1 MWVRNPRKTYYGNGE
16 SMISN
21 LLKEHKEEI
30 YKMVMENNTT
40 KSLLKQIDTI
50 FKRIEMMLE
59 RDWKKLLG
67 KK

>member
-1 MWVRNPRKTYYGNGE
+1 
-16 SMISN
+16 MISN

-30 YKMVMENNTT
+30 YKMVMKNNTT

-59 RDWKKLLG
+59 RDLKKHFG
-67 KK
+67 K

>member
-1 MWVRNPRKTYYGNGE
+1 
-16 SMISN
+16 MISN

-40 KSLLKQIDTI
+40 KSLLEQIDTI

-59 RDWKKLLG
+59 RDLKKHFG
-67 KK
+67 R

>member
-1 MWVRNPRKTYYGNGE
+1 
-16 SMISN
+16 MISN

-30 YKMVMENNTT
+30 YKMVMKNNTT
-40 KSLLKQIDTI
+40 KSLLKQIDNLW
-50 FKRIEMMLE
+50 KRIEMMLE